1 MSANL
6 IDGIKPRLMSGT
18 TESDGIFHHAA
29 GNTTNPSHDDWLM
42 WYLPDH
48 AALAT
53 NQTYHVG
60 LSVRG
65 ASANGT
71 SLRVTIGYRDAAEK
85 QNYVTSSALA
95 IGTSWGRV
103 EGTLVVP
110 SGMRPLTFFVAAYGT
125 HPETWI
131 AAPTLSYG
139 SPVVLAQAE
148 AALSRLAAISSV
160 TRYYQLVTSGSSAP
174 SVPAS
179 SSKLGSWTASEPSAN
194 TAKDLWQCECTKYDD
209 DTETW
214 SAATKSSAY
223 EAAKSVSADVRQLSD
238 KVTATVSEQMK
249 WNDSQSSRT
258 SSLEQTAAGFSASL
272 DSMSSTD
279 ASIHQWMSFGQG
291 TDGKPTLTIGTSD
304 SDIVS
309 RQTNSGLSYETRG
322 GTELLALDAASRSST
337 MPHVHADDV
346 SIGSWQWVPTKN
358 GTHLTLMWI
367 GG

>member
-6 IDGIKPRLMSGT
+6 IDGIKPRLLNGT

-42 WYLPDH
+42 WNLPDH
-48 AALAT
+48 AALDT

-85 QNYVTSSALA
+85 QNYITSSALA

-110 SGMRPLTFFVAAYGT
+110 SGMRPFAFFVAAYGT

-131 AAPTLSYG
+131 AAPTLSLG
-139 SPVVLAQAE
+139 SPVCLASSAHTPYATQDHVMVTYATRASLKITDDSIKAE
-148 AALSRLAAISSV
+148 VSARAQTDRMVSDLSSRL
-160 TRYYQLVTSGSSAP
+160 T
-174 SVPAS
+174 
-179 SSKLGSWTASEPSAN
+179 
-194 TAKDLWQCECTKYDD
+194 
-209 DTETW
+209 
-214 SAATKSSAY
+214 
-223 EAAKSVSADVRQLSD
+223 
-238 KVTATVSEQMK
+238 
-249 WNDSQSSRT
+249 
-258 SSLEQTAAGFSASL
+258 QTADGFSASIDRL
-272 DSMSSTD
+272 SDTDKKVNAWFDFGADSSGNPQLTMGSSTSPVVGVYTNTGL
-279 ASIHQWMSFGQG
+279 AYKARSGA
-291 TDGKPTLTIGTSD
+291 TLLELDG
-304 SDIVS
+304 
-309 RQTNSGLSYETRG
+309 
-322 GTELLALDAASRSST
+322 ASRSST

-358 GTHLTLMWI
+358 GTHFTLMWI